1 MAFMDTIPL
10 SLQIS
15 VPRYK
20 KISGEETIVSELD
33 IWSLMAAWNTAL
45 AVMLLSCIVGT
56 WLGFSISN
64 NIYKYGSAQNLRK
77 ALASVYCLCISGF
90 SWQVMAGLVG
100 LGRGF
105 GVLFKELSTTQEISA
120 GAQELVMEPDL
131 TLSYIVISLFVL
143 SVIAMQLAGIW
154 MKKPVT

>member
-1 MAFMDTIPL
+1 M
-10 SLQIS
+10 
-15 VPRYK
+15 
-20 KISGEETIVSELD
+20 SELD
-33 IWSLMAAWNTAL
+33 IWSLMAAWNTAF

-56 WLGFSISN
+56 WLGFRISN
-64 NIYKYGSAQNLRK
+64 NIYEQGSAPKLGK
-77 ALASVYCLCISGF
+77 VLATVYCLCMSGF

-105 GVLFKELSTTQEISA
+105 GVLFKELSTIQEISA
-120 GAQELVMEPDL
+120 GAQELAMEPDL
-131 TLSYIVISLFVL
+131 NLSYIVISLFVL